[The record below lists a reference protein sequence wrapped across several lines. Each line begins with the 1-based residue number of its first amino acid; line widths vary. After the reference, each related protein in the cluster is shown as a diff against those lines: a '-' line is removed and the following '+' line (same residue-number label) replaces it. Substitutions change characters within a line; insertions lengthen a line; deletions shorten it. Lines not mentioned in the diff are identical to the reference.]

1 MTDPHLWWYVT
12 RASAL
17 VAWGLMTFS
26 VIWGIL
32 LSTRLL
38 RRVDNPGWLRDI
50 HGYVSGLAVIMVLLH
65 MLSLMLDG
73 WLKFSIAEVLV
84 PFDAH
89 YRNTPVALG
98 IVAFYLLVGVQVTSM
113 MLHRLPRRFWKAVH
127 YSSYVSL
134 ILVSFHAG
142 LTGTD
147 VGSPWYRVLSV
158 ALIVLAAGAI
168 IVRVIAGRSVAA
180 PQTARAAG
188 TAATSSPP
196 AAETTQVE
204 RAGTPA
210 LPEGF
215 ELFVVSGRRIAAEG
229 VIGLR
234 FVSTT
239 HSELPVW
246 TPGSHITLHLPGG
259 LQRQY
264 SLCGDPADRT
274 FYEISVLR
282 SPTST
287 GGSDWI
293 HDNLV
298 PGMAI
303 PISGPANHFELLP
316 APEYRFIAGGIGITP
331 IRAMIE
337 SLPDR
342 RDWRLLYLGRS
353 RRSMAFASEL
363 EFAYPGRV
371 FVFARDEQ
379 QYQVNLAG
387 FVAGSDPLVYA
398 CGPES
403 LMQTVS
409 DLVAHERIHFER
421 FRPIERLALNAA
433 RPVDVTCRKSR
444 KQFVVEPGANILE
457 AMEENGVPVL
467 GSCRKGVCG
476 SCEVRVVSGTLEHLD
491 SVQEDAVKDELS
503 IMYPCVSRGTSSELV
518 LDV

>member
-17 VAWGLMTFS
+17 VAWGLMTLS

-50 HGYVSGLAVIMVLLH
+50 HGYVSGLAVVMVLLH

-113 MLHRLPRRFWKAVH
+113 MLHRLPRRFWKALH

-147 VGSPWYRVLSV
+147 VGSPWYRVLSSV
-158 ALIVLAAGAI
+158 LILLASGAI
-168 IVRVIAGRSVAA
+168 IVRIIAGRAVAN
-180 PQTARAAG
+180 
-188 TAATSSPP
+188 PP
-196 AAETTQVE
+196 AAGNTPDVPTTAIE
-204 RAGTPA
+204 RRAPA

-215 ELFVVSGRRIAAEG
+215 ALFVVSARRIAADG
-229 VIGLR
+229 VVGLR
-234 FVSTT
+234 LVSTT
-239 HSELPVW
+239 VAELPVW

-282 SPTST
+282 SPTSA

-293 HDNLV
+293 HDQLM
-298 PGMAI
+298 PGMTI
-303 PISGPANHFELLP
+303 PVSGPANHFELVP
-316 APEYRFIAGGIGITP
+316 ASEYRFIAGGIGITP

-353 RRSMAFASEL
+353 RRSMAFATEL
-363 EFAYPGRV
+363 ELAYPGRV
-371 FVFARDEQ
+371 FVYARDEQ

-387 FVAGSDPLVYA
+387 FVAGNDPLVYA

-403 LMQTVS
+403 LMQAVS
-409 DLVAHERIHFER
+409 DLVAHERMHFER
-421 FRPIERLALNAA
+421 FRPIERLAVTSA

-444 KQFVVEPGANILE
+444 KQFVVEPGANFLD

-491 SVQEDAVKDELS
+491 SVQEDAVKDELG
-503 IMYPCVSRGTSSELV
+503 IMYPCVSRGTSSELI